1 MLGEKEA
8 RKLCQ
13 KILKRCGKDPAEVL
27 VFGNDDALTRF
38 ANNVIHQNVAERNG
52 MLLVRY
58 FIGQRIG
65 TATTNRFEP
74 AALDE
79 LVERARANA
88 AASPEDPNYPGLPE
102 PAKYARLET
111 FDGPTAEFSPEARAR
126 AVAPICKLAA
136 EKGLNASGAFSTG
149 YDELAVANTQG
160 VFAYHTSTTTD
171 FQTVVMGEDSSG
183 RAQASGWR
191 VGDISPEE
199 LGREAIHKA
208 ERGRNPRKIEPGE
221 YAVVFDPYVTED
233 LLGVLNMSGMGAQSV
248 LEGRSWMNDRIGQ
261 KVMSD
266 LVSIWDDGLDP
277 QGAPMPFDF
286 EGVAKQRVDLVK
298 EGVVLGPV
306 YDRYTGKKAGQASTG
321 HALPPTARGF
331 GPIASNL
338 FMGSGQAS
346 TEEMIHSTDKGL
358 YITRFW
364 YTRVVHPRDCIV
376 TGMTRDGV
384 FMIENGQ
391 LTYPVKNL
399 RFTQSYVEA
408 MANVETVGR
417 EVRLLSQEF
426 MGSKMRVPA
435 LKIGK
440 FNFTGS
446 TV

>member
-1 MLGEKEA
+1 
-8 RKLCQ
+8 
-13 KILKRCGKDPAEVL
+13 
-27 VFGNDDALTRF
+27 
-38 ANNVIHQNVAERNG
+38 
-52 MLLVRY
+52 
-58 FIGQRIG
+58 
-65 TATTNRFEP
+65 
-74 AALDE
+74 
-79 LVERARANA
+79 
-88 AASPEDPNYPGLPE
+88 
-102 PAKYARLET
+102 
-111 FDGPTAEFSPEARAR
+111 
-126 AVAPICKLAA
+126 
-136 EKGLNASGAFSTG
+136 
-149 YDELAVANTQG
+149 
-160 VFAYHTSTTTD
+160 
-171 FQTVVMGEDSSG
+171 
-183 RAQASGWR
+183 

-208 ERGRNPRKIEPGE
+208 ERGSNPRKIEPGE

-277 QGAPMPFDF
+277 QGAPQPFDF
-286 EGVAKQRVDLVK
+286 EGVPKQRVDLVK
-298 EGVVLGPV
+298 EGVILGPV
-306 YDRYTGKKAGQASTG
+306 YDRYTGKKAGKASTG

-338 FMGSGQAS
+338 FMGAGQIS
-346 TEEMIHSTDKGL
+346 TEEMIHSTEKGI

-408 MANVETVGR
+408 MASVEVVGR